1 MNSYK
6 KDKVAFI
13 TGSCGFIGFH
23 LANHLLANEWKVVG
37 LDAMTD
43 YYDVEL
49 KKNRMKILRKESNF
63 FGYTG
68 FIQDQNL
75 LDKIFHS
82 HNPLIIVHLAAQAG
96 VRYSIENPRSYVEAN
111 LVGTFCIL
119 ELARKFKPVHLLM
132 ASTSS
137 VYGTNKEM
145 PFDENQKCDSQIS
158 FYAATKKSNEV
169 MAHSYSHTFE
179 IPTTIFRFFTVY
191 GPWGRPDMALFKFTK
206 NILSGQP
213 IDVYNHGNMKRDFT
227 NVYDLVEA
235 IKLLIPVVPESPN
248 KRKKQIYND
257 SISDDA
263 PWRIVN
269 IGNSNSVDLLDYINE
284 LENTLGIKAKK
295 NFLGMQIGDVPET
308 SSNIDLLEALTGFRP
323 KKTLKEGI
331 KEFVDWYKIY
341 YK

>member
-1 MNSYK
+1 MNNYK

-13 TGSCGFIGFH
+13 TGSAGFIGFH
-23 LANHLLANEWKVVG
+23 LANHLLSNNWTVVG
-37 LDAMTD
+37 LDAITD
-43 YYDVEL
+43 YYDVSL
-49 KKNRMKILRKESNF
+49 KKNRFNILKKKNNF
-63 FGYTG
+63 FGYVG
-68 FIQDQNL
+68 FIQDQKL
-75 LDKIFHS
+75 LDNIFFN
-82 HNPLIIVHLAAQAG
+82 HNPLVIIHLAAQAG
-96 VRYSIENPRSYVEAN
+96 VRYSIENPKSYVEAN

-137 VYGTNKEM
+137 VYGANKKM
-145 PFDENQKCDSQIS
+145 PFDENQKCDTQIS

-169 MAHSYSHTFE
+169 MAHSYAHTFD

-206 NILSGQP
+206 NILSGKP

-235 IKLLIPVVPESPN
+235 INLLIPVAPESPQ
-248 KRKKQIYND
+248 KRKQQIHND
-257 SISDDA
+257 SISDVA

-269 IGNSNSVDLLDYINE
+269 IGNSKTVGLLDYINE
-284 LENTLGIKAKK
+284 LEQTLGIVAKK
-295 NFLGMQIGDVPET
+295 NFLGMQTGDVTET

-331 KEFVDWYKIY
+331 KEFVDWYKTY